1 MIRHALGH
9 MISCKDASRLISQEQ
24 DAPLSWVTRW
34 KLRMHLAVC
43 IACTKFSRQVR
54 FLREAM
60 QKYRE

>member
-24 DAPLSWVTRW
+24 EVPLSWFVRW
-34 KLRMHLAVC
+34 KLRMHLVVC
-43 IACTKFSRQVR
+43 DACTKFERQVR